1 MTRKRVVI
9 YMRDTFSV
17 IFAVLVLALVTCS
30 ILAYRSHKTNSF
42 SVALLT
48 GSFIPPVIGN
58 LILVRS
64 GEKDMALIGDYI
76 YFIGMDIVMF
86 ALLKFTYD
94 YCNIR
99 GRAKTAK
106 YFADFLLILDIA
118 QFCVNPFTG
127 HAFDNEAVIVDG
139 FPYYRLVPYLGQT
152 CHRIL
157 DYCILAAII
166 VIFLFKA
173 VKTSRFYSE
182 RYYVILITMIAAA
195 LWQTFYIFSRTPID
209 RSMIGFGA
217 FALLI
222 FYFALY
228 YRPLK
233 LLDRMLAGIASEMS
247 EALFFFEA
255 NGRCI
260 WANEAGTA
268 LSGIE
273 EDDFESAPSLLFERF
288 GDEYKSQ
295 EEYISSYVFGTG
307 DEIKYYVLEKH
318 SLTDE
323 KKRLAGSFLSI
334 RDNTEE
340 QQKLKRKMFN
350 STHDSLTG
358 LYTREYLYERIHE
371 VLSAGLNTEYFIV
384 YIDVRN
390 FKLINDIFSNEF
402 GDHALIC
409 ISEWIKSWVSD
420 RCIFGRLVGASFG
433 VCIPV
438 SEFDPARL
446 EENLSPF
453 VVDNGSIGYHI
464 LIHLG
469 VYKVVEPDMEIS
481 LMFDRANLALSTIKD
496 EYQTHIAYYNDE
508 IRKKVLWD
516 QHISAQLHTAIAE
529 RQFRPYL
536 QPIVDQEG
544 TIVGAEALAR
554 WIHPTDGFLS
564 PGSFIPVFEKN
575 GMIVEVDKYMWR
587 CACEILASWKEGHPD
602 IFISVNISPKD
613 FYFINVF
620 EEIKKLTAEFS
631 ISPSQ
636 LRIEITETVMM
647 TEAEL
652 RMKTLNEFRELGYV
666 VEMDDFGSGYSSLNM
681 LKDMPVDVLKID
693 MKFLS
698 KSKDDGKAQTILQNI
713 INLSDD
719 LGIDSLTEGVETE
732 SQYKMLNEMGCKL
745 FQGYYFAKPMSLEE
759 FEDKCL

>member
-1 MTRKRVVI
+1 
-9 YMRDTFSV
+9 MREKFSV
-17 IFAVLVLALVTCS
+17 IFVVMIIALAVCS
-30 ILAYRSHKTNSF
+30 FIAFRSRKINSI

-48 GSFIPPVIGN
+48 GAFIPPVIGN
-58 LILVRS
+58 LILVCS
-64 GEKDMALIGDYI
+64 GDKALSLLGEYI

-86 ALLKFTYD
+86 ALLRFAIE

-99 GRAKTAK
+99 LKRPWLKNAV
-106 YFADFLLILDIA
+106 YLLLIADIM
-118 QFCVNPFTG
+118 QFLVNPVTG
-127 HAFDNEAVIVDG
+127 HAFDNEAIEVDG
-139 FPYYRLVPYLGQT
+139 FPYYRLVPYVGQAM
-152 CHRIL
+152 HRIL
-157 DYCILAAII
+157 DYSILAAVI
-166 VIFLFKA
+166 VIFLIKA
-173 VKTSRFYSE
+173 VRTSRFYSE
-182 RYYVILITMIAAA
+182 RYYAILITLIIAA
-195 LWQTFYIFSRTPID
+195 LWQTIYIFSRTPID
-209 RSMIGFGA
+209 RSMVGFGV
-217 FALLI
+217 FGMLV

-228 YRPLK
+228 YRPMK
-233 LLDRMLAGIASEMS
+233 LLDCMLAGIASEMS
-247 EALFFFEA
+247 ESLFFFDA

-260 WANEAGTA
+260 WANEAGA
-268 LSGIE
+268 KLAGIE
-273 EDDFESAPSLLFERF
+273 GEDFEGVPKLLKDRF
-288 GDEYKSQ
+288 GEEYQSQ
-295 EEYISSYVFGTG
+295 EEYISNFVLGTG
-307 DEIKYYVLEKH
+307 DDIKYYLLEKH
-318 SLTDE
+318 SLLDE
-323 KKRLAGSFLSI
+323 KKRLAGSFMSI
-334 RDNTEE
+334 RDNTED

-371 VLSAGLNTEYFIV
+371 VLTARQNTEYFVI

-390 FKLINDIFSNEF
+390 FKIINDIFSNEF
-402 GDHALIC
+402 GDKALQDIA
-409 ISEWIKSWVSD
+409 EWIKSWMSD
-420 RCIFGRLVGASFG
+420 ECVFGRLVGASFG

-438 SEFDPARL
+438 EEFEPASI
-446 EENLSPF
+446 EEKLSPF
-453 VVDNGSIGYHI
+453 VVDNGTLGYHI

-469 VYKVVEPDMEIS
+469 VYKAIEPDMEVS

-508 IRKKVLWD
+508 IRSKVLWD

-529 RQFRPYL
+529 RQLKPYL
-536 QPIVDQEG
+536 QPIVDRNG
-544 TIVGAEALAR
+544 AIVGAEALVR

-564 PGSFIPVFEKN
+564 PGAFIPVFEKN

-587 CACEILASWKEGHPD
+587 CACEILASWKEKHGD

-613 FYFINVF
+613 FYFVNVV
-620 EEIKKLTAEFS
+620 EEIKKLTAEYGV
-631 ISPSQ
+631 SPSQ

-647 TEAEL
+647 TEAEI
-652 RMKTLNEFRELGYV
+652 RMKTLNEFRKMGYI

-698 KSKDDGKAQTILQNI
+698 KSRDDGKAQTILQNI

-732 SQYKMLNEMGCKL
+732 AQFKMLNEMGCKL
-745 FQGYYFAKPMSLEE
+745 FQGYYFAKPMPLEE

>member
-1 MTRKRVVI
+1 
-9 YMRDTFSV
+9 MRDTFSL
-17 IFAVLVLALVTCS
+17 IFAVLILALGACS
-30 ILAYRSHKTNSF
+30 IIAYRSHKTNSF

-48 GSFIPPVIGN
+48 ASFIPPVIGN
-58 LILVRS
+58 LIIIRS
-64 GEKDMALIGDYI
+64 TEKTLSLIGDYI
-76 YFIGMDIVMF
+76 YYMGMDLVMF

-99 GRAKTAK
+99 SRIKKAR
-106 YFADFLLILDIA
+106 YFADGLLILDIA
-118 QFCVNPFTG
+118 QYLVNPFTG
-127 HAFDNEAVIVDG
+127 HAFDNEAIMVEG
-139 FPYYRLVPYLGQT
+139 TPYYRLVPYLGQT
-152 CHRIL
+152 FHRVVDYSIL
-157 DYCILAAII
+157 LLVI
-166 VIFLFKA
+166 VLFIVKA
-173 VKTSRFYSE
+173 KRTSRFYSE
-182 RYYVILITMIAAA
+182 RYYVIVISIIVAAV
-195 LWQTFYIFSRTPID
+195 WQTFYIFSRTPID
-209 RSMIGFGA
+209 RSMVSFGVL
-217 FALLI
+217 ALLI

-228 YRPLK
+228 HRPMK

-247 EALFFFEA
+247 EALFFFEE

-268 LSGIE
+268 LAGIE
-273 EDDFESAPSLLFERF
+273 ENDFESVPSQLFERF
-288 GDEYKSQ
+288 GDAYKSQ

-307 DEIKYYVLEKH
+307 DDIKYYMMEKH
-318 SLTDE
+318 SLRDE

-350 STHDSLTG
+350 ATHDSLTG

-371 VLSAGLNTEYFIV
+371 VLAARLNTEYFVV

-390 FKLINDIFSNEF
+390 FKMINDIFSNEF
-402 GDHALIC
+402 GDHALLT
-409 ISEWIKSWVSD
+409 ISDWIKSWMSD
-420 RCIFGRLVGASFG
+420 NCIFGRLVGASFG

-438 SEFDPARL
+438 SEFDPVRL
-446 EENLSPF
+446 EEALSPF
-453 VVDNGSIGYHI
+453 VMDNGSINYHI

-469 VYKVVEPDMEIS
+469 VYKVVELNMEVS

-529 RQFRPYL
+529 RQLRPYL
-536 QPIVDQEG
+536 QPIVDKNGQ
-544 TIVGAEALAR
+544 IVGAEALAR
-554 WIHPTDGFLS
+554 WIHPDDGFLS

-587 CACEILASWKEGHPD
+587 CACEILTRWKEKGSD
-602 IFISVNISPKD
+602 LFISVNISPKD
-613 FYFINVF
+613 FYFVNVV
-620 EEIKKLTAEFS
+620 EEIKKLTAEYG
-631 ISPSQ
+631 ISPAQ

-647 TEAEL
+647 SEAEL

-732 SQYKMLNEMGCKL
+732 NQFNMLNDMGCKL
-745 FQGYYFAKPMSLEE
+745 FQGYYFAKPMSVEE
-759 FEDKCL
+759 FEEKYI

>member
-1 MTRKRVVI
+1 
-9 YMRDTFSV
+9 MREKFSV
-17 IFAVLVLALVTCS
+17 IFVVMIIALAVCS
-30 ILAYRSHKTNSF
+30 FIAFRSRKINSI

-48 GSFIPPVIGN
+48 GAFIPPVIGN
-58 LILVRS
+58 LILVCS
-64 GEKDMALIGDYI
+64 GDKALSLLGEYI

-86 ALLKFTYD
+86 ALLRFAIE

-99 GRAKTAK
+99 LKRPWIKNAV
-106 YFADFLLILDIA
+106 YLLLIADII
-118 QFCVNPFTG
+118 QFLVNPVTG
-127 HAFDNEAVIVDG
+127 HAFDNEAIEVDG
-139 FPYYRLVPYLGQT
+139 FPYYRLVPYLGQAL
-152 CHRIL
+152 HRIL
-157 DYCILAAII
+157 DYSILAAVI
-166 VIFLFKA
+166 VIFLIKA
-173 VKTSRFYSE
+173 VRTSRFYSE
-182 RYYVILITMIAAA
+182 RYYAILITLIIAA
-195 LWQTFYIFSRTPID
+195 LWQTIYIFSRTPID
-209 RSMIGFGA
+209 RSMVGFGA
-217 FALLI
+217 FGMLV

-228 YRPLK
+228 YRPMK

-260 WANEAGTA
+260 WANEAGA
-268 LSGIE
+268 KLAGIE
-273 EDDFESAPSLLFERF
+273 GEDFEGVPKLLKDRLGE
-288 GDEYKSQ
+288 EYQSQ
-295 EEYISSYVFGTG
+295 EEYISNFVLGTG
-307 DEIKYYVLEKH
+307 DDIKYYLLEKH
-318 SLTDE
+318 SLLDE
-323 KKRLAGSFLSI
+323 KKRLAGSFMSI
-334 RDNTEE
+334 RDNTED

-371 VLSAGLNTEYFIV
+371 VLTARQNTEYFVI

-390 FKLINDIFSNEF
+390 FKIINDIFSNEF
-402 GDHALIC
+402 GDKALQDIA
-409 ISEWIKSWVSD
+409 EWIKSWMSD
-420 RCIFGRLVGASFG
+420 ECVFGRLVGASFG

-438 SEFDPARL
+438 EEFEPASI
-446 EENLSPF
+446 EEKLSPF
-453 VVDNGSIGYHI
+453 VVDNGTLGYHI

-469 VYKVVEPDMEIS
+469 VYKAIEPDMEVS

-508 IRKKVLWD
+508 IRSKVLWD

-529 RQFRPYL
+529 RQLKPYL
-536 QPIVDQEG
+536 QPIVDRNG
-544 TIVGAEALAR
+544 AIVGAEALVR

-564 PGSFIPVFEKN
+564 PGAFIPVFEKN

-587 CACEILASWKEGHPD
+587 CACEILASWKEKHGD

-613 FYFINVF
+613 FYFVNVV
-620 EEIKKLTAEFS
+620 EEIKKLTAEYGV
-631 ISPSQ
+631 SPSQ

-647 TEAEL
+647 TEAEI
-652 RMKTLNEFRELGYV
+652 RMKTLNEFRKMGYI

-698 KSKDDGKAQTILQNI
+698 KSRDDGKAQTILQNI

-732 SQYKMLNEMGCKL
+732 AQFKMLNEMGCKL
-745 FQGYYFAKPMSLEE
+745 FQGYYFAKPMPLEE

>member
-1 MTRKRVVI
+1 
-9 YMRDTFSV
+9 MRDHFSV
-17 IFAVLVLALVTCS
+17 IFALMIIALAVCS
-30 ILAYRSHKTNSF
+30 IIAIKSRKMNSF
-42 SVALLT
+42 SVALVT
-48 GSFIPPVIGN
+48 GAFIPPVIGN

-64 GEKDMALIGDYI
+64 GEKDISQLGEYI
-76 YFIGMDIVMF
+76 YFIGMDLVMF
-86 ALLKFTYD
+86 ALMRFTMD

-99 GRAKTAK
+99 FRRKSIKSIIYLLLTA
-106 YFADFLLILDIA
+106 DIIQLLL
-118 QFCVNPFTG
+118 NPITG
-127 HAFDNEAVIVDG
+127 HAFDNEAVMVDG
-139 FPYYRLVPYLGQT
+139 FPYYRLVPFLGQAI
-152 CHRIL
+152 HRIL
-157 DYCILAAII
+157 DYSILAAII
-166 VIFLFKA
+166 LVFLLKS

-182 RYYVILITMIAAA
+182 RYYVILITMVAAA

-209 RSMIGFGA
+209 RSMVGFGA

-222 FYFALY
+222 FYFTLY

-247 EALFFFEA
+247 EALFFFDE

-260 WANEAGTA
+260 WANEAGTQ
-268 LSGIE
+268 LSGLE
-273 EDDFESAPSLLFERF
+273 NERFEDAPQLLQERF
-288 GDEYKSQ
+288 GDEYQSQ
-295 EEYISSYVFGTG
+295 EECISSYVLGTG
-307 DEIKYYVLEKH
+307 DDIKYYVLEKR
-318 SLTDE
+318 SLLDE
-323 KKRLAGSFLSI
+323 KKRLAGSFVSI
-334 RDNTEE
+334 RDNTED

-371 VLSAGLNTEYFIV
+371 VLAARLSTEYFII

-390 FKLINDIFSNEF
+390 FKMINDIFSNDF
-402 GDHALIC
+402 GDHALQG
-409 ISEWIKSWVSD
+409 ISDWIKSWMSD
-420 RCIFGRLVGASFG
+420 NCVYGRLVGASFG

-438 SEFDPARL
+438 EEFDPAVI
-446 EENLSPF
+446 EESLSPF
-453 VVDNGSIGYHI
+453 VVDNGSVGYHI

-469 VYKVVEPDMEIS
+469 VYKAVEPDMEVS

-508 IRKKVLWD
+508 IRNKVLWD

-529 RQFRPYL
+529 RQLKPYL
-536 QPIVDQEG
+536 QPIVDKNG
-544 TIVGAEALAR
+544 TVVGSEALVR

-564 PGSFIPVFEKN
+564 PGAFIPVFEKN

-587 CACEILASWKEGHPD
+587 CACEILAGWKKMGSEL
-602 IFISVNISPKD
+602 FISVNISPKD
-613 FYFINVF
+613 FYFVNVV
-620 EEIKKLTAEFS
+620 EEIKKLTAEYG

-652 RMKTLNEFRELGYV
+652 RMKTLNEFREMGYI

-698 KSKDDGKAQTILQNI
+698 KSRDDGKAQTILLNI
-713 INLSDD
+713 INLSED
-719 LGIDSLTEGVETE
+719 LGIDSLTEGVETQE
-732 SQYKMLNEMGCKL
+732 QYNMLKDMGCKL
-745 FQGYYFAKPMSLEE
+745 FQGYYFAKPMPLEE
-759 FEDKCL
+759 FEDRFI